1 VNKLAEEASPYLRQH
16 AENPVEWYPWG
27 AEAFDEARRRDVPV
41 LISVGY
47 SSCHWCHVMAHESF
61 EDADVA
67 AKMNELFVNV
77 KVDREERPDVD
88 AIYMDAVQAQTGR
101 GGWPMTVFA
110 TPAGEPFFGGTY
122 FPKLQ
127 FLSLLDGVDDAW
139 RTKRPELANNVTALT
154 DAVRRSGSFTP
165 GSSVPGYEPVNAAL
179 KALASSFDREW
190 GGFGAAPKF
199 PATMNLELVMRAHL
213 HKPSE
218 ANHLVV
224 TTTLDAMASGG
235 MYDHLGGGFSRY
247 SVDAHWIVPHFE
259 KMLYDQAS
267 LVRAY
272 TRAYA
277 LYRHEP
283 WRQIVAETVDYV
295 AAILHRPGGGFYSA
309 EDADSLDETGH
320 SVEGAFYTWTPDEAR
335 AVLVAGGLADDEI
348 TTVTEWFGITGEPNF
363 EERSIP
369 NRLHARGRWARP
381 GEIERGRQL
390 LFDARATRPRPGLD
404 DKVLTEWNAMM
415 IGALAEAGFVF
426 DESAWIDLAV
436 ESGEFLLDEL
446 RGDDGRWSRSWHEDA
461 QPHARHRALAADHAA
476 LVDAFVRLGEASG
489 QARWTT
495 AAVEVADAML
505 DHFWDVGDGGL
516 FTVPDD
522 GPADGT
528 PLIVRQ
534 KDVVDGAVPSANS
547 TAALG
552 LGRLAALTGEPRFAQ
567 HADRILTLMAP
578 LMQSSPTAFCV
589 ALAALDQRRTG
600 IVEVVV
606 PGSEHELLDALRSTW
621 RPDVVLAHGE
631 PFDSPLWEGRLDGNA
646 YVCEHGACQLPVT
659 DADGLEQQLAGRGA
673 AT

>member
-1 VNKLAEEASPYLRQH
+1 
-16 AENPVEWYPWG
+16 
-27 AEAFDEARRRDVPV
+27 
-41 LISVGY
+41 
-47 SSCHWCHVMAHESF
+47 
-61 EDADVA
+61 
-67 AKMNELFVNV
+67 
-77 KVDREERPDVD
+77 
-88 AIYMDAVQAQTGR
+88 MDAVQAQTGR

-122 FPKLQ
+122 FPKSQ

-139 RTKRPELANNVTALT
+139 RTKRDELANNVTALT

-165 GSSVPGYEPVNAAL
+165 GSGVPGYEPVNAAL

-218 ANHLVV
+218 ANQVVV

-267 LVRAY
+267 LVRTY

-283 WRQIVAETVDYV
+283 WRQIVAETVAYV
-295 AAILHRPGGGFYSA
+295 ATILHRPGGGFYSA
-309 EDADSLDETGH
+309 EDADSLDENGH

-335 AVLVAGGLADDEI
+335 TVLVAGGLAGDEI
-348 TTVTEWFGITGEPNF
+348 TAVTEWFGITDEPNF
-363 EERSIP
+363 EDHSIP
-369 NRLHARGRWARP
+369 NRLHARGQWARP
-381 GEIERGRQL
+381 DEIERGRQL
-390 LFDARATRPRPGLD
+390 LFDARATRLRPGLD

-495 AAVEVADAML
+495 AAIEVADAML

-606 PGSEHELLDALRSTW
+606 PGSEQELLDALRSTW

>member
-1 VNKLAEEASPYLRQH
+1 
-16 AENPVEWYPWG
+16 
-27 AEAFDEARRRDVPV
+27 
-41 LISVGY
+41 
-47 SSCHWCHVMAHESF
+47 
-61 EDADVA
+61 
-67 AKMNELFVNV
+67 
-77 KVDREERPDVD
+77 
-88 AIYMDAVQAQTGR
+88 
-101 GGWPMTVFA
+101 
-110 TPAGEPFFGGTY
+110 
-122 FPKLQ
+122 
-127 FLSLLDGVDDAW
+127 
-139 RTKRPELANNVTALT
+139 
-154 DAVRRSGSFTP
+154 
-165 GSSVPGYEPVNAAL
+165 
-179 KALASSFDREW
+179 
-190 GGFGAAPKF
+190 
-199 PATMNLELVMRAHL
+199 
-213 HKPSE
+213 
-218 ANHLVV
+218 
-224 TTTLDAMASGG
+224 
-235 MYDHLGGGFSRY
+235 
-247 SVDAHWIVPHFE
+247 
-259 KMLYDQAS
+259 
-267 LVRAY
+267 
-272 TRAYA
+272 
-277 LYRHEP
+277 
-283 WRQIVAETVDYV
+283 
-295 AAILHRPGGGFYSA
+295 GGGFYSA

-335 AVLVAGGLADDEI
+335 AVLVAGGLAGDEI

-369 NRLHARGRWARP
+369 NRLHARGQWARP
-381 GEIERGRQL
+381 DEIERGRQL

-621 RPDVVLAHGE
+621 RPEVVLAHGE
-631 PFDSPLWEGRLDGNA
+631 PFDSPLWEGRLAGNA

-659 DADGLEQQLAGRGA
+659 DANGLEQQLADRHA
-673 AT
+673 AP